1 MTKLTNRNIPLD
13 RLTLS
18 SANVRTTSAD
28 PQDDKE
34 LQASILS
41 LGVLESLLVV
51 PNGDDTF
58 AVVAGGRRLAA
69 LQQLAKAGEIRAGYV
84 APCRIYNG
92 SADPAE
98 VSLHENEKR
107 AAMHP
112 ADQYEAYARLR
123 TKGMTAAEIA
133 SRAGVSERQV
143 TKVMRLGTVAPEL
156 LAAFRN
162 DEMNLHTLMAFTVT
176 DDRKAQLDVWAKAR
190 SGGTTWPEHIRQQL
204 TQGAVIGSSGLAS
217 FVGLEAYEKA
227 GGRVQ
232 RDLFSQFDDE
242 AVYLLDRGLLVKLAE
257 TELKKTA
264 DRLAKRWKWVEIQ
277 IDPDWDRIHTL
288 HKLRGVPG
296 TPTAAERKRLD
307 ELGDRIQD
315 IADSPPMDPAEQGAA
330 YARGQELNAKYEK
343 LEARIA
349 ARTKYRPEDMR
360 IAGCIVTLKGART
373 DVITGLV
380 LPEDVPPKPKKTA
393 EKKAAADAPANTPD
407 AAGAKPADGGEEP
420 AAPTPSFDERFEK
433 PWTTRT
439 TRNHQSPEAA
449 HAKAAG
455 LSTAVIDD
463 LAAIRT
469 GIVRAALAK
478 RFDVAFDLA
487 GVPPGDGHIDARHR
501 APRRHPPR
509 PHQPAP
515 DEPQQR
521 ERLRRRES
529 RREAREPAGR
539 PLDEARRRP
548 EALRRVPGPPRRRE
562 ARPLRPRGLGRA
574 LQPGR
579 QPAPRDADRGTRG
592 RAPRHRL
599 RQGRPAHREVLLETA
614 DPRPDA
620 RDRGDR
626 RRPGVGEGP
635 PQPQEGAACRR
646 HGRRVRGRP
655 AGTGRTRR
663 RGAGTRRTVG
673 HARLQGLGRPCA
685 EADGVVTRARILPG
699 RCACGL
705 MAALRRAR
713 TARLGD
719 VAGDR
724 PDALEAALRPVA

>member
-1 MTKLTNRNIPLD
+1 MMKLTNRNIPLG

-18 SANVRTTSAD
+18 SANVRTASAD
-28 PQDDKE
+28 PEDDKE

-51 PNGDDTF
+51 PDGDDTF
-58 AVVAGGRRLAA
+58 AVVAGGRRLTA
-69 LQQLAKAGEIRAGYV
+69 LQQLAKAGEIPAEYV
-84 APCRIYNG
+84 APCRVLG
-92 SADPAE
+92 GGADPAE

-123 TKGMTAAEIA
+123 AKGMAAAEIA

-143 TKVMRLGTVAPEL
+143 TKMMRLAAVAPEL

-162 DEMNLHTLMAFTVT
+162 GEMNLHTLMAFTVT

-190 SGGTTWPEHIRQQL
+190 SGPATWPEHIREQL
-204 TQGAVIGSSGLAS
+204 TQGAVIGNSGLAS

-232 RDLFSQFDDE
+232 RDLFSRFDDE

-257 TELKKTA
+257 AELKKTA

-277 IDPDWDRIHTL
+277 IEPDWDRIHTL
-288 HKLRGVPG
+288 HKLRGAAG
-296 TPTAAERKRLD
+296 APTAAERKRLD
-307 ELGDRIQD
+307 ELADEMQD
-315 IADSPPMDPAEQGAA
+315 IADSPPMDPADQGAA
-330 YARGQELNAKYEK
+330 YARGQELSAKHEK

-360 IAGCIVTLKGART
+360 IAGCIVTLNSGRK

-393 EKKAAADAPANTPD
+393 EKKAAPAAVAATADAPASAPE
-407 AAGAKPADGGEEP
+407 AAGAKPADGGGEP
-420 AAPTPSFDERFEK
+420 AAPPPSFDERFEE

-439 TRNHQSPEAA
+439 TRNHVSPEAK

-487 GVPPGDGHIDARHR
+487 AYLLVMDTSTRGSERPADIRLVRTSLRPMARNGDSDFAAANPGENLED
-501 APRRHPPR
+501 P
-509 PHQPAP
+509 
-515 DEPQQR
+515 
-521 ERLRRRES
+521 
-529 RREAREPAGR
+529 PAGR
-539 PLDEARRRP
+539 WMKLGNDLKRFEAF
-548 EALRRVPGPPRRRE
+548 
-562 ARPLRPRGLGRA
+562 RA
-574 LQPGR
+574 L
-579 QPAPRDADRGTRG
+579 
-592 RAPRHRL
+592 
-599 RQGRPAHREVLLETA
+599 
-614 DPRPDA
+614 PDA
-620 RDRGDR
+620 EKQDLFARAVSAALCNQAANQHRALPTGERVVELLDIDFARAV
-626 RRPGVGEGP
+626 RPTEKYFWK
-635 PQPQEGAACRR
+635 
-646 HGRRVRGRP
+646 
-655 AGTGRTRR
+655 
-663 RGAGTRRTVG
+663 
-673 HARLQGLGRPCA
+673 RL
-685 EADGVVTRARILPG
+685 TRARMLEIAERVVGKEWAKARRNHKKGQL
-699 RCACGL
+699 AAD
-705 MAALRRAR
+705 MAAVF
-713 TARLGD
+713 GD
-719 VAGDR
+719 DPQGR
-724 PDALEAALRPVA
+724 AALDAEARQRVEEWTMPGLPAWDGPARKQATS

>member
-18 SANVRTTSAD
+18 SANVRTASAD
-28 PQDDKE
+28 PEDDKE
-34 LQASILS
+34 LQASILT

-69 LQQLAKAGEIRAGYV
+69 LQRLAEAGKIPAEYV
-84 APCRIYNG
+84 APCRVYNG
-92 SADPAE
+92 GADPAE

-107 AAMHP
+107 APMHP

-123 TKGMTAAEIA
+123 AKGMTAAEIA

-143 TKVMRLGTVAPEL
+143 TKMMRLGTVAPEL

-162 DEMNLHTLMAFTVT
+162 GEMNLHTLMAFTVT
-176 DDRKAQLDVWAKAR
+176 DDRQAQLDVWAKAR
-190 SGGTTWPEHIRQQL
+190 GGGTTWPEHIRQQL
-204 TQGAVIGSSGLAS
+204 TEGAVIGSSGLAS

-257 TELKKTA
+257 AELKKTA

-288 HKLRGVPG
+288 HKLRGVPAA
-296 TPTAAERKRLD
+296 PTAAERKRLD
-307 ELGDRIQD
+307 ELGDRMQD
-315 IADSPPMDPAEQGAA
+315 IADNPPMDPAEQGAA
-330 YARGQELNAKYEK
+330 YARSQELSAKCEK

-393 EKKAAADAPANTPD
+393 EKKKAAADAPATAPD
-407 AAGAKPADGGEEP
+407 ADGGKPADGGKEP
-420 AAPTPSFDERFEK
+420 AAPTPTFDERFEE
-433 PWTTRT
+433 PWTTHA
-439 TRNHQSPEAA
+439 TRNHQSPEAK

-487 GVPPGDGHIDARHR
+487 AYLLVMDTSTRGTERPPTSASSARACAR
-501 APRRHPPR
+501 SAATATTTSPPR
-509 PHQPAP
+509 
-515 DEPQQR
+515 
-521 ERLRRRES
+521 
-529 RREAREPAGR
+529 
-539 PLDEARRRP
+539 
-548 EALRRVPGPPRRRE
+548 
-562 ARPLRPRGLGRA
+562 
-574 LQPGR
+574 
-579 QPAPRDADRGTRG
+579 
-592 RAPRHRL
+592 
-599 RQGRPAHREVLLETA
+599 
-614 DPRPDA
+614 
-620 RDRGDR
+620 
-626 RRPGVGEGP
+626 
-635 PQPQEGAACRR
+635 
-646 HGRRVRGRP
+646 
-655 AGTGRTRR
+655 
-663 RGAGTRRTVG
+663 
-673 HARLQGLGRPCA
+673 
-685 EADGVVTRARILPG
+685 TRARSS
-699 RCACGL
+699 
-705 MAALRRAR
+705 
-713 TARLGD
+713 TARPPA
-719 VAGDR
+719 AG
-724 PDALEAALRPVA
+724 

>member
-69 LQQLAKAGEIRAGYV
+69 LQRLAEAGEIPAEYV

-92 SADPAE
+92 GADPAE

-123 TKGMTAAEIA
+123 AKGMTAAEIA

-204 TQGAVIGSSGLAS
+204 TEGAVIGSSGLAS

-288 HKLRGVPG
+288 HKLRGLPG

-393 EKKAAADAPANTPD
+393 EKKAAAGAPANTPE

-433 PWTTRT
+433 PWTTRS
-439 TRNHQSPEAA
+439 TRNHVSPEAA

-455 LSTAVIDD
+455 LSTTVIDD
-463 LAAIRT
+463 LAAIRS

-487 GVPPGDGHIDARHR
+487 AYLLVMDTSTRGTERPADIRLVRTSLRPMSRNGENDFAAANPGEKLENPPAGRWMKLGDDLKRFDAFRALPDAEKHDLFARAVSAALYNQAANQHR
-501 APRRHPPR
+501 ATPIGERVV
-509 PHQPAP
+509 
-515 DEPQQR
+515 
-521 ERLRRRES
+521 ERLDIDFAKAVRPTEKYFWKRLTRGRMLEIAETVVGKEWAKARRNHKKGQLAADMAAVFGDDPQGRAALDA
-529 RREAREPAGR
+529 EARE
-539 PLDEARRRP
+539 
-548 EALRRVPGPPRRRE
+548 RVE
-562 ARPLRPRGLGRA
+562 QWA
-574 LQPGR
+574 
-579 QPAPRDADRGTRG
+579 
-592 RAPRHRL
+592 
-599 RQGRPAHREVLLETA
+599 
-614 DPRPDA
+614 
-620 RDRGDR
+620 
-626 RRPGVGEGP
+626 
-635 PQPQEGAACRR
+635 
-646 HGRRVRGRP
+646 
-655 AGTGRTRR
+655 
-663 RGAGTRRTVG
+663 
-673 HARLQGLGRPCA
+673 
-685 EADGVVTRARILPG
+685 LPG
-699 RCACGL
+699 F
-705 MAALRRAR
+705 RAWDGPAR
-713 TARLGD
+713 KQTAS
-719 VAGDR
+719 
-724 PDALEAALRPVA
+724 

>member
-18 SANVRTTSAD
+18 AANVRTASAD
-28 PQDDKE
+28 AEDDKE

-69 LQQLAKAGEIRAGYV
+69 LQRLAEAGKIPAEYV

-92 SADPAE
+92 GADPAE

-107 AAMHP
+107 APMHP

-123 TKGMTAAEIA
+123 AKGMTAAEIA

-143 TKVMRLGTVAPEL
+143 AKMMRLAAVAPEL

-162 DEMNLHTLMAFTVT
+162 GEMNLHTLMAFTVT

-204 TQGAVIGSSGLAS
+204 TQGAVSGSSGLAS

-242 AVYLLDRGLLVKLAE
+242 AVYLLDRGLLLKLAE
-257 TELKKTA
+257 AELKKTA

-288 HKLRGVPG
+288 HKLRGVPAP
-296 TPTAAERKRLD
+296 PTAAERKRLD
-307 ELGDRIQD
+307 ELADRMQD

-330 YARGQELNAKYEK
+330 YARGQELSANCEK

-393 EKKAAADAPANTPD
+393 EKKKAATDAPASAPD
-407 AAGAKPADGGEEP
+407 TDGGKPADGGKEP
-420 AAPTPSFDERFEK
+420 AAPTPTFDERFEE
-433 PWTTRT
+433 PWTTHATQSR
-439 TRNHQSPEAA
+439 QSPEAK

-487 GVPPGDGHIDARHR
+487 AYLLVMDTSTRGSERPADIRLVRTSLRPISRTSDNDFTAANPGEKLENPPAGRWMKLGDDLKRFDVFRALPDAEKHDLFARAVSAALYNQAANQHHAMPIGERVVELLDIDFAKAVRPTEKYFWKRLTRARMLEIAERVVGTDWAKARRNHKKGQLAADMAAVFGDDPQGR
-501 APRRHPPR
+501 A
-509 PHQPAP
+509 AL
-515 DEPQQR
+515 DA
-521 ERLRRRES
+521 
-529 RREAREPAGR
+529 EARERAEQWTMPGFRAWDGPAAKKGR
-539 PLDEARRRP
+539 S
-548 EALRRVPGPPRRRE
+548 
-562 ARPLRPRGLGRA
+562 
-574 LQPGR
+574 
-579 QPAPRDADRGTRG
+579 
-592 RAPRHRL
+592 
-599 RQGRPAHREVLLETA
+599 
-614 DPRPDA
+614 
-620 RDRGDR
+620 
-626 RRPGVGEGP
+626 
-635 PQPQEGAACRR
+635 
-646 HGRRVRGRP
+646 
-655 AGTGRTRR
+655 
-663 RGAGTRRTVG
+663 
-673 HARLQGLGRPCA
+673 
-685 EADGVVTRARILPG
+685 
-699 RCACGL
+699 
-705 MAALRRAR
+705 
-713 TARLGD
+713 
-719 VAGDR
+719 
-724 PDALEAALRPVA
+724 

>member
-18 SANVRTTSAD
+18 AANVRTARAD
-28 PQDDKE
+28 PEDDKE

-51 PNGDDTF
+51 PNGDDNF
-58 AVVAGGRRLAA
+58 DVVAGGRRLAA
-69 LQQLAKAGEIRAGYV
+69 LQRLAEAGTIAADYV
-84 APCRIYNG
+84 APCRVLG
-92 SADPAE
+92 GGADPAE

-107 AAMHP
+107 APMHP

-123 TKGMTAAEIA
+123 AKGMTAAEIA

-143 TKVMRLGTVAPEL
+143 TKMMRLGTVAPEL

-162 DEMNLHTLMAFTVT
+162 GEMNLQTLMAFTVT
-176 DDRKAQLDVWAKAR
+176 DDRQAQLDVWAKAR
-190 SGGTTWPEHIRQQL
+190 SGGATWPEHIRDQL
-204 TQGAVIGSSGLAS
+204 TEGAVIGSSGLAS

-257 TELKKTA
+257 AELKKTA

-277 IDPDWDRIHTL
+277 IEADWERIHTL
-288 HKLRGVPG
+288 HQLRGEPG

-307 ELGDRIQD
+307 QLADQMQD
-315 IADSPPMDPAEQGAA
+315 IADNPPMDPAEQGNA
-330 YARGQELNAKYEK
+330 YARSQELNAKHEK

-360 IAGCIVTLKGART
+360 IAGCIVTLKGARA

-380 LPEDVPPKPKKTA
+380 LPEDVPPKPKKSA
-393 EKKAAADAPANTPD
+393 RKKDAADAPANAPE

-420 AAPTPSFDERFEK
+420 APAPSFDERFEE

-455 LSTAVIDD
+455 LAAAVIDD

-469 GIVRAALAK
+469 GIVRTALAK

-487 GVPPGDGHIDARHR
+487 AYLLVMDTSTRGTERPADIRLVRTSLRPMGRNGDSDFAAASPGEKLVSPPAGQWMKLGDDLKRFDAFRALPDAEKQDLFARAVSAALHNQAANQHR
-501 APRRHPPR
+501 ALPVGDRVVELLDIDFARAVRPTEKYFWKRLTRARMLEIAEAVVGTEWAKARRNHKKG
-509 PHQPAP
+509 QLAA
-515 DEPQQR
+515 DMAAVFGDDPQGR
-521 ERLRRRES
+521 AALDA
-529 RREAREPAGR
+529 EARERVEQWAMPGFGAWDGPAAKKGR
-539 PLDEARRRP
+539 S
-548 EALRRVPGPPRRRE
+548 
-562 ARPLRPRGLGRA
+562 
-574 LQPGR
+574 
-579 QPAPRDADRGTRG
+579 
-592 RAPRHRL
+592 
-599 RQGRPAHREVLLETA
+599 
-614 DPRPDA
+614 
-620 RDRGDR
+620 
-626 RRPGVGEGP
+626 
-635 PQPQEGAACRR
+635 
-646 HGRRVRGRP
+646 
-655 AGTGRTRR
+655 
-663 RGAGTRRTVG
+663 
-673 HARLQGLGRPCA
+673 
-685 EADGVVTRARILPG
+685 
-699 RCACGL
+699 
-705 MAALRRAR
+705 
-713 TARLGD
+713 
-719 VAGDR
+719 
-724 PDALEAALRPVA
+724 

>member
-28 PQDDKE
+28 PEDDKE

-69 LQQLAKAGEIRAGYV
+69 LQQLAKAGEIPAGYV

-92 SADPAE
+92 GADPAE

-112 ADQYEAYARLR
+112 ADQYEAYVRLR
-123 TKGMTAAEIA
+123 AKGMTAAEIA

-143 TKVMRLGTVAPEL
+143 TKMMRLGTVAPEL

-162 DEMNLHTLMAFTVT
+162 GEMNLHTLMAFTVT

-257 TELKKTA
+257 AELKKTA

-360 IAGCIVTLKGART
+360 IAGCIVTLKGARS

-393 EKKAAADAPANTPD
+393 KKKAAADAPANTPE
-407 AAGAKPADGGEEP
+407 AAGAKPADGETEP
-420 AAPTPSFDERFEK
+420 AAP
-433 PWTTRT
+433 
-439 TRNHQSPEAA
+439 
-449 HAKAAG
+449 
-455 LSTAVIDD
+455 AVR
-463 LAAIRT
+463 LRGAIRGAVDDPHHAQPPEPRGGARQGRGPEHGRHRRPRRDPHGHRPRRAGQT
-469 GIVRAALAK
+469 LRRRVRP
-478 RFDVAFDLA
+478 R
-487 GVPPGDGHIDARHR
+487 GVPPRDGHIDARHR

-515 DEPQQR
+515 DEPATARTTSPPRTPARSSTDPPAGRWMKLGDDLKRFDAFRALPDAEKHDLFARAVSAALYNLAANQHR
-521 ERLRRRES
+521 ALPIGERVVELLDIDFAKAVRPTEKYFWKRLTRGRMLEIAETVVGKEWAKARRNHKKGQLAADMAAVFGDDPQGRAALDA
-529 RREAREPAGR
+529 EARERVEQWAMPGFRAWDGPAAKKGR
-539 PLDEARRRP
+539 S
-548 EALRRVPGPPRRRE
+548 
-562 ARPLRPRGLGRA
+562 
-574 LQPGR
+574 
-579 QPAPRDADRGTRG
+579 
-592 RAPRHRL
+592 
-599 RQGRPAHREVLLETA
+599 
-614 DPRPDA
+614 
-620 RDRGDR
+620 
-626 RRPGVGEGP
+626 
-635 PQPQEGAACRR
+635 
-646 HGRRVRGRP
+646 
-655 AGTGRTRR
+655 
-663 RGAGTRRTVG
+663 
-673 HARLQGLGRPCA
+673 
-685 EADGVVTRARILPG
+685 
-699 RCACGL
+699 
-705 MAALRRAR
+705 
-713 TARLGD
+713 
-719 VAGDR
+719 
-724 PDALEAALRPVA
+724 

>member
-1 MTKLTNRNIPLD
+1 MTKLTNRNIPLG
-13 RLTLS
+13 RLKLS
-18 SANVRTTSAD
+18 SANVRTASAD
-28 PQDDKE
+28 PEDDKE

-41 LGVLESLLVV
+41 LGILESLLVV

-69 LQQLAKAGEIRAGYV
+69 LQRLAEAGEIPAEYV

-92 SADPAE
+92 DADPAE
-98 VSLHENEKR
+98 MSLHENEKR

-123 TKGMTAAEIA
+123 AKGMTAAEIA

-143 TKVMRLGTVAPEL
+143 TKMMRLGTVAPEL

-162 DEMNLHTLMAFTVT
+162 GEMNLHTLMAFTVT

-190 SGGTTWPEHIRQQL
+190 SGPAAWPEHIRQQL
-204 TQGAVIGSSGLAS
+204 TEGAAIGSSGLAS

-257 TELKKTA
+257 AEMKKTA

-288 HKLRGVPG
+288 HKLRGVPAA
-296 TPTAAERKRLD
+296 PTAAERKRLD
-307 ELGDRIQD
+307 ELGDKIQD
-315 IADSPPMDPAEQGAA
+315 IADSPPMDPAEQGGA
-330 YARGQELNAKYEK
+330 YARSQELSAKCEK

-360 IAGCIVTLKGART
+360 IAGCIVTLKGARP
-373 DVITGLV
+373 DVITGIV

-393 EKKAAADAPANTPD
+393 EKRAAADAPATAPD
-407 AAGAKPADGGEEP
+407 AAGAKPADGGKEP
-420 AAPTPSFDERFEK
+420 AAPAPSFDERFEK
-433 PWTTRT
+433 PWTTHAT
-439 TRNHQSPEAA
+439 QSHQSPEAK

-487 GVPPGDGHIDARHR
+487 AYLLVMDTSTRGTERPADIRLVRTSLRPISRNGDSDFAAANPGEKLDSPPAGRWMKLGNDLKRFEAFRALPDAEKQDLFARAVSAALYNQAANQHR
-501 APRRHPPR
+501 AMPIGERVVELLDIDFAKAVRPTEKYFWKRLTRARMLEIAERVVGKEWAKARRNHKKG
-509 PHQPAP
+509 QLAA
-515 DEPQQR
+515 DMAAVFGDDPQGR
-521 ERLRRRES
+521 AALDA
-529 RREAREPAGR
+529 EARERAEQWTMPGFRAWDGPAAKKGR
-539 PLDEARRRP
+539 S
-548 EALRRVPGPPRRRE
+548 
-562 ARPLRPRGLGRA
+562 
-574 LQPGR
+574 
-579 QPAPRDADRGTRG
+579 
-592 RAPRHRL
+592 
-599 RQGRPAHREVLLETA
+599 
-614 DPRPDA
+614 
-620 RDRGDR
+620 
-626 RRPGVGEGP
+626 
-635 PQPQEGAACRR
+635 
-646 HGRRVRGRP
+646 
-655 AGTGRTRR
+655 
-663 RGAGTRRTVG
+663 
-673 HARLQGLGRPCA
+673 
-685 EADGVVTRARILPG
+685 
-699 RCACGL
+699 
-705 MAALRRAR
+705 
-713 TARLGD
+713 
-719 VAGDR
+719 
-724 PDALEAALRPVA
+724 